1 MPKLHRIPVP
11 LRLPQPRKSEMKGRS
26 MSMLGVEGK
35 RVLITAGAAGIGRAI
50 AQKFTEAGAEVW
62 VTDVAEAAVE
72 SARSEDLKASVSDAA
87 DEGQVADLVTEVTAE
102 WGKLDV
108 LVNNAGVAGPTGAIE
123 NIESKAWLSTFDVNI
138 HSQFYCVK
146 HFLPLL
152 RTSTSAAIVNLSSA
166 AGRLGMAG
174 RSPYSATKWA
184 VVGLTKTLAI
194 ELGGESI
201 RCNAICPG
209 AVGGPRIEGVIE
221 SKAEMLG
228 KTVEEVTGL
237 YTGQSSLNKLA
248 DASDIGNMAVF
259 LGSDMASHVN
269 GQAMAVDGNTEKL
282 F

>member
-1 MPKLHRIPVP
+1 MN
-11 LRLPQPRKSEMKGRS
+11 
-26 MSMLGVEGK
+26 MLGLEGT

-50 AQKFTEAGAEVW
+50 AQRFVDVGAEVW
-62 VTDVAEAAVE
+62 VTDIAEAAVE
-72 SARSEDLKASVSDAA
+72 SARRQGLRATVSNAA
-87 DEGQVADLVTEVTAE
+87 DESQVMSLAAEVKESWET
-102 WGKLDV
+102 LDV
-108 LVNNAGVAGPTGAIE
+108 LVNNAGIAGPTGAIE
-123 NIESKAWLSTFDVNI
+123 NLDSQAWLSTFDVNI

-152 RTSTSAAIVNLSSA
+152 RTSEKASIVNLSSA

-194 ELGGESI
+194 ELGRESI

-209 AVGGPRIEGVIE
+209 AVGGPRIEAVIE

-228 KTVEEVTGL
+228 KSVDEVTGL

-248 DASDIGNMAVF
+248 EARDIGDMAVF
-259 LGSDMASHVN
+259 LASDMASHVN

-282 F
+282 Y